1 MSREPGAIT
10 GNVIT
15 FQVPS
20 DVTTWQRRTMRRISN
35 ERGARP
41 LTRHNLH
48 SIRSHE
54 MSRYGCGMLTD
65 ERQIPQQIRR
75 WRVTGTTHIISEY
88 PSQVAS

>member
-1 MSREPGAIT
+1 
-10 GNVIT
+10 
-15 FQVPS
+15 
-20 DVTTWQRRTMRRISN
+20 MRRISN

-41 LTRHNLH
+41 LTRHNFPFV
-48 SIRSHE
+48 RSYE
-54 MSRYGCGMLTD
+54 MSRYGCGVLTD